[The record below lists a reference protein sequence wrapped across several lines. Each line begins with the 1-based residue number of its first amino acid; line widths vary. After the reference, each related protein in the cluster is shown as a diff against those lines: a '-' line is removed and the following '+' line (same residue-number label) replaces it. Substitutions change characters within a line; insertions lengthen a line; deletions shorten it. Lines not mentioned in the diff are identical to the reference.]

1 MTILQASMRK
11 DLMHNLCLLT
21 WLNPHTTK
29 HALSVRARASLMRA
43 SKTQLSTIRNHSS
56 LDITRKNNSP
66 MAHKYCH
73 EYCMQACKLTSM
85 VHVNSHLSAIT
96 ALSSSVSPKARG
108 AGIG

>member
-1 MTILQASMRK
+1 
-11 DLMHNLCLLT
+11 
-21 WLNPHTTK
+21 
-29 HALSVRARASLMRA
+29 
-43 SKTQLSTIRNHSS
+43 
-56 LDITRKNNSP
+56 